1 MSYSVKHAS
10 LLNLASYLYLFVA
23 SLATTPTLIKY
34 LGLPAFSSY
43 ALALGILAIATSFD
57 LGLSRSVVY
66 YLAKTE
72 KSEEKKEILASSLLL
87 HLFLGSTFG
96 IIASILVSG
105 YLGILTFLTFI
116 IGHYQT
122 YHESRGSFGLVNL
135 RSLIIGTTNTLI
147 ATYLASLGYGVD
159 SILTSLALATVLTI
173 LTFSLSMPRYS
184 IFLTHKKPLKNL
196 LVYGLKL
203 QLGKVVNNLQAQ
215 YPKLVFAGSPLA
227 LTIYSLSSSLVAKAA
242 GAVTQLA
249 IAFFPY
255 SISSSQS
262 PKHKQYYTYTQL
274 ALFLLS
280 LIVVSTYS
288 YYGENILFWWL
299 KDQAV
304 VTELHS
310 FLLTYRYYGLLLVL
324 TPLASA
330 VLDSRNMSGRS
341 SLYGLAALLIELAVV
356 GATLTSYG
364 VMSVAYGSV
373 AGLLI
378 MVPVL
383 LYTTQKNVSPAGN

>member
-10 LLNLASYLYLFVA
+10 FLNLASYLYLFVA

-34 LGLPAFSSY
+34 LGLSAFSSY

-72 KSEEKKEILASSLLL
+72 KTEEKKEILASSLLL

-96 IIASILVSG
+96 IIASILASG

-159 SILTSLALATVLTI
+159 SILTSLALATILTI
-173 LTFSLSMPRYS
+173 ITFSLSMPRYS
-184 IFLTHKKPLKNL
+184 IFLARKKPLKNL

-242 GAVTQLA
+242 GAVTQLS

-341 SLYGLAALLIELAVV
+341 SLYALAALLIELAVV

>member
-1 MSYSVKHAS
+1 
-10 LLNLASYLYLFVA
+10 
-23 SLATTPTLIKY
+23 
-34 LGLPAFSSY
+34 
-43 ALALGILAIATSFD
+43 
-57 LGLSRSVVY
+57 
-66 YLAKTE
+66 
-72 KSEEKKEILASSLLL
+72 
-87 HLFLGSTFG
+87 LGSTFG

-304 VTELHS
+304 VSELHS

>member
-72 KSEEKKEILASSLLL
+72 KTEEKKEILASSLLL

>member
-10 LLNLASYLYLFVA
+10 LLNISSYLYLFVA

-43 ALALGILAIATSFD
+43 ALSLGILAIATSFD

-66 YLAKTE
+66 YLAKTA
-72 KSEEKKEILASSLLL
+72 KTEEKKEILASSLIL

-96 IIASILVSG
+96 IIASILASG

-159 SILTSLALATVLTI
+159 SILTSLALATILTI
-173 LTFSLSMPRYS
+173 ITFSLSMPRYS
-184 IFLTHKKPLKNL
+184 IFLARKKPLKNL

-341 SLYGLAALLIELAVV
+341 SLYALAALLIELTVV
-356 GATLTSYG
+356 GATLTRYG